1 MNKEDITNAFY
12 EVVKESINWTD
23 TFTLEEYANFL
34 HGATVMTDKMISMYC
49 NNSVPCNLSSFAK
62 VNEYGKEDVEL

>member
-12 EVVKESINWTD
+12 EVVKESIDWTD
-23 TFTLEEYANFL
+23 TFTLEEYASFL
-34 HGATVMTDKMISMYC
+34 HGAVVMTDTMISMYGGE
-49 NNSVPCNLSSFAK
+49 SVPCNLSSFAK